1 MNLFIKL
8 HGYFYYASRSLL
20 SRFERF
26 VTCDHLAESLR
37 EHTKALR
44 EHSAALLTKASTI
57 DSIEVS
63 AKYLASSEE
72 QRLKREGRT
81 HVFKG

>member
-8 HGYFYYASRSLL
+8 HAYFYYASRSLL

-26 VTCDHLAESLR
+26 ATCDHLADALR

-57 DSIEVS
+57 DSIETH
-63 AKYLASSEE
+63 AKYLAASERY
-72 QRLKREGRT
+72 RLQREGRP
-81 HVFKG
+81 HEFV